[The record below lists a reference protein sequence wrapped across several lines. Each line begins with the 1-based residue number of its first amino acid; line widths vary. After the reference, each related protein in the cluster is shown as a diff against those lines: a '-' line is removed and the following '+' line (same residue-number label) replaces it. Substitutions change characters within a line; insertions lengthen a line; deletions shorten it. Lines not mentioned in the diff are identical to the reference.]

1 MRLVDA
7 DALLSELEKYN
18 DLSAREKNEYL
29 FGLQQRLETCIDVV
43 EDAPTVDAVEV
54 VRCKDC
60 KHYRPYAGVAD
71 GYCHMAEWYKRYQ
84 YENDFCSRGERK
96 DGEHETD

>member
-18 DLSAREKNEYL
+18 DPSAREKNEYL
-29 FGLQQRLETCIDVV
+29 FGMQQRLETCIELV
-43 EDAPTVDAVEV
+43 EDAPTVDAVPV

-60 KHYRPYAGVAD
+60 IRFSPDDDVWGWCTVSGKMR
-71 GYCHMAEWYKRYQ
+71 CK
-84 YENDFCSRGERK
+84 DFCSYGERK
-96 DGEHETD
+96 DGNDHEP